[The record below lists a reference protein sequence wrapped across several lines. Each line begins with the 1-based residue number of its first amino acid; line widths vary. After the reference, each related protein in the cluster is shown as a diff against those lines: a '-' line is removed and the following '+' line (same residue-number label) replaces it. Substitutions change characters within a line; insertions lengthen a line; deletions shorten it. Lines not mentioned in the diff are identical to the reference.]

1 MKEKFDYLKHTNV
14 PFHFLFIFVHS
25 YKDSTQ
31 AAISIFPIV
40 IADHELSDATL
51 GFFLV
56 VVEGLHALIGIPLI
70 EQMLRTFLVLFTR
83 EQLSGTC
90 FCFLYPQI
98 VMRCT

>member
-1 MKEKFDYLKHTNV
+1 MQ
-14 PFHFLFIFVHS
+14 
-25 YKDSTQ
+25 DSTQ

-56 VVEGLHALIGIPLI
+56 VVQGLHALIGIPLI

-83 EQLSGTC
+83 EQLSGKRGSGDW
-90 FCFLYPQI
+90 LHA
-98 VMRCT
+98 

>member
-1 MKEKFDYLKHTNV
+1 MWLRVDDLGVRNPEGD
-14 PFHFLFIFVHS
+14 S
-25 YKDSTQ
+25 YPPATVAFQDATQ
-31 AAISIFPIV
+31 AAISIFPLV

-83 EQLSGTC
+83 EQLSGS
-90 FCFLYPQI
+90 
-98 VMRCT
+98 